1 MQDQK
6 IIINYKLCFL
16 CIFLSVSC
24 SRDINYIVEK
34 EFNKDRE
41 QNICYINLGSA
52 MPFKWDTLYCF
63 SSQCPTTLIDSVIGL
78 KLNHTIDG
86 DEFIVFRK
94 KNKLICQM
102 WFYLT
107 DIDKTS
113 KARVVFVKKDTINKL
128 TNYLKI
134 EKNNA
139 IFKVEKKQKSYYLI
153 HVEKND

>member
-1 MQDQK
+1 
-6 IIINYKLCFL
+6 
-16 CIFLSVSC
+16 
-24 SRDINYIVEK
+24 
-34 EFNKDRE
+34 
-41 QNICYINLGSA
+41 
-52 MPFKWDTLYCF
+52 
-63 SSQCPTTLIDSVIGL
+63 
-78 KLNHTIDG
+78 
-86 DEFIVFRK
+86 
-94 KNKLICQM
+94 M